1 MSIRLRVALSL
12 GLPVSV
18 ILSVTIMPLLW
29 MWMIPAAIGGTELAP
44 LFLLVGLAVIS
55 LAWRQDAAHRR
66 LRWWVLGCG
75 AWIILLTGRTL
86 VQVPPTWAAADA
98 AMTAGL
104 VAGGQPSTVPTLHPV
119 CDLLTLLI
127 GIRTPSIAVDAGVEL
142 GDSGGVPLRGD
153 VYHPPQAGIHPVVL
167 VVHGGGWSSGDRS
180 EGSTASRA
188 LAAAGFL
195 VVSCD
200 YRLAPAQHYP
210 AQLADVQVALR
221 WIRTNAAALGGDSTR
236 IALLGRSA
244 GAQLAMLTAAAPDSG
259 IAAVVGFYSPVDFVA
274 GWRDPGWP
282 DPLDARTVFREY
294 LGGTLDELPE
304 RYREASP
311 INHTDHPLPPVLLI
325 YGGSDQLVQ
334 LRFGQRLTEQL
345 RAGGTPTVLI
355 TIPWA
360 EHAFDAIPHGLGGQ
374 LALHQV
380 ERFLNATLKR

>member
-1 MSIRLRVALSL
+1 MSIRLRVALFL
-12 GLPVSV
+12 GLLASV
-18 ILSVTIMPLLW
+18 LLTVTIMPLLW

-44 LFLLVGLAVIS
+44 LFLVVGLVVIS
-55 LAWRQDAAHRR
+55 LAWRRDAAQRR
-66 LRWWVLGCG
+66 LRWWALGCG
-75 AWIILLTGRTL
+75 TWIILLSGRTL
-86 VQVPPTWAAADA
+86 AQVPPTLAAADA

-104 VAGGQPSTVPTLHPV
+104 VAAGQPSTEPALYPM
-119 CDLLTLLI
+119 CDPLTLLI
-127 GIRTPSIAVDAGVEL
+127 GMRTPAIAVDAGVEL
-142 GDSGGVPLRGD
+142 GFSDGVMLRGD
-153 VYHPPQAGIHPVVL
+153 VYRPPQAGIHPVVL
-167 VVHGGGWSSGDRS
+167 VIHGGGWSGGDRS
-180 EGSTASRA
+180 EGSTVSRA

-195 VVSCD
+195 VVSSD
-200 YRLAPAQHYP
+200 YRLAPAHHFP

-221 WIRTNAAALGGDSTR
+221 WIRTHAATLDGDPTR

-244 GAQLAMLTAAAPDSG
+244 GSQLALLTAAVPDSG
-259 IAAVVGFYSPVDFVA
+259 IAAVVAFYSPVDFVA

-311 INHTDHPLPPVLLI
+311 INHTNHPLPPVLLI

-334 LRFGQRLTEQL
+334 LRFGKRLTEQL

-380 ERFLNATLKR
+380 ERFFNATLKR